1 MLESVKTQFHAT
13 SKPCVVSI
21 SDVSVPT
28 RAVSGRSYVSRNK
41 KNEDARKIVKIPS
54 DFEQLSERENGNKNY
69 NQLIFSIN
77 VARKNIKKEKD
88 SKQILLILIVKAQL
102 IRIVSWAFINNREP
116 SSLVSTKNIKTLLS
130 Y

>member
-1 MLESVKTQFHAT
+1 MPTQN
-13 SKPCVVSI
+13 
-21 SDVSVPT
+21 DL
-28 RAVSGRSYVSRNK
+28 
-41 KNEDARKIVKIPS
+41 DARKIVKIPS

-116 SSLVSTKNIKTLLS
+116 SSLASTKKP
-130 Y
+130 